1 MNLKQELKM
10 KTSKNKIAQIANFLE
25 ELSWVLESPNS
36 PSLKD
41 ISETL
46 RELKENDN
54 TINVNIVNNKGRDYL
69 VGILPKLLQNNKLF
83 KSNSEMLDFAEDVL
97 KLTPS
102 RASKRSRIEYIGW
115 IVCEVANSNNSK
127 LNSLYEYLDKIV
139 GDENKI
145 KKIREAKKLPN
156 FSWNEAIRNISY

>member
-1 MNLKQELKM
+1 M
-10 KTSKNKIAQIANFLE
+10 KITKNKIAQVANFLE
-25 ELSWVLESPNS
+25 ELSWVLESSNNS
-36 PSLKD
+36 SLKE
-41 ISETL
+41 ISQTL
-46 RELKENDN
+46 RELKTDN
-54 TINVNIVNNKGRDYL
+54 NTVDVNIVNNKGRDYL

-83 KSNSEMLDFAEDVL
+83 KSNTEMLDFAEDVL
-97 KLTPS
+97 SLKPS

-127 LNSLYEYLDKIV
+127 LNNLYEYLDKIV

-145 KKIREAKKLPN
+145 KRIREAKKLPN